1 MENEDYSFF
10 NPREDFPVVG
20 GDNGRDWI
28 SESQRIQRTPAA
40 DVIMAEER
48 SARALKS
55 ELREL
60 ESLQSDE
67 DLEFYDKH
75 KDRFSSASEKIYFL
89 NLPPEERKDYLVDR
103 GFLSSQ
109 SAKYRSHILNQ
120 GAKVST
126 LYSGDNDYSAEYSDP
141 FVLRRN
147 DVMLGMNK
155 GDVLESIGKPVRVE
169 IAGNPRNENE
179 RWLYETNGAS
189 RYIYFESGEVHGW
202 E

>member
-28 SESQRIQRTPAA
+28 SEGQRIQRTPAA

-75 KDRFSSASEKIYFL
+75 KDKFSSASEKIYFL
-89 NLPPEERKDYLVDR
+89 NLPPDERKDYLVDR
-103 GFLSSQ
+103 GFLLPYP
-109 SAKYRSHILNQ
+109 AKHRSHILN
-120 GAKVST
+120 KVAQVSPVDT
-126 LYSGDNDYSAEYSDP
+126 VDNDYPSEYSDP

-179 RWLYETNGAS
+179 RWLYEMNGAS